1 MLEFLILC
9 TIVIVKWLKIQLEI
23 DTSELTTLVEHVTFK
38 TCMLQHASRFGSK
51 LERFLSFIYE
61 FERRRGDVRIL

>member
-23 DTSELTTLVEHVTFK
+23 DTSELTTLVEHVT
-38 TCMLQHASRFGSK
+38 CMPQHASRFGSK